1 MLIKKKPKKKFKW
14 LASGLFITVGL
25 AVVVFIGVA
34 LGKETYRKYQI
45 QKEIDSLQQEAEKVS
60 EKNQE
65 LRQLIEYYQTD
76 AYKELEARK
85 KLGLQKKGEKVV
97 IIKSSP
103 EIILIKPAILNL
115 RKVKMPVILK
125 SGGDIFLGSDYLLK
139 D

>member
-103 EIILIKPAILNL
+103 ENYLNKTSNL
-115 RKVKMPVILK
+115 ECAESKNASNLEKWWRY
-125 SGGDIFLGSDYLLK
+125 FFRE
-139 D
+139 

>member
-103 EIILIKPAILNL
+103 ENYLNKTGNL
-115 RKVKMPVILK
+115 ESAESKNASNLEKWWRY
-125 SGGDIFLGSDYLLK
+125 FFRE
-139 D
+139 